1 MLQLE
6 SWKSWQQVN
15 GRLQKEVAKKE
26 KIKRNT
32 KPPLAADW
40 LFQEQRIIHLT
51 NSTQNFL
58 NLLSLYH
65 SQSNDE
71 TKQFEFE
78 GIVGQSQLRL
88 CSSDS
93 QLQHNAKSLK
103 LLSLYKLDN
112 LKRALFVDNKS
123 EKFYCSESVVYG
135 EVAS

>member
-1 MLQLE
+1 VLQLE

-15 GRLQKEVAKKE
+15 GRFQNEEDAKIE

-51 NSTQNFL
+51 NSTQNFF

-71 TKQFEFE
+71 TKQFEYE
-78 GIVGQSQLRL
+78 GIVGQSQLRQ

-93 QLQHNAKSLK
+93 Q
-103 LLSLYKLDN
+103 
-112 LKRALFVDNKS
+112 
-123 EKFYCSESVVYG
+123 CSESVG
-135 EVAS
+135 QTHLFH